1 MGPFGSDITTD
12 NFVPS
17 GVPVIRGGNLT
28 AGRFRAENFVF
39 LSDEKADRLAGAN
52 AYPGDVVF
60 THRGTLGQVGLIPDT
75 PFQRYVISQSQMKV
89 TCRTS
94 EADPAFFYYF
104 FKSPLGQH
112 ALLTNT
118 SQTGVPAISRPV
130 TSLKSIRL
138 SLPPLPEQHSIAHI
152 LGTLDD
158 KMELN
163 RGMNETLES
172 MARALFKSW
181 FVDFDPVHAKAALK
195 HHAANPIPRRGDSIR
210 ATKATPSD
218 HSPLGGES
226 ARQGRPPAGEPE
238 GGIRRRYTYNSRK
251 PAKTRCAGE
260 PEGGIRRR
268 YSARTLQRAQ
278 TLRDNRTDAEGLLWQ
293 YLRNKQL
300 GGYKFRRQQP
310 MGPYIADFAC
320 LPEKLLVELDGGQHA
335 ARQAHDDRRDAFL
348 REKGYRALRFWN
360 NEVFDNCFG
369 VLDRVYAAL
378 TDPPPQQPVSG
389 GLAVAASAQE
399 GTHWT
404 VERAR
409 AYLDG
414 MEPEIAALF
423 PDRFVSSESGRMIP
437 EGWKETR
444 LDGIALLNPEAWTAR
459 NAPESIVYVDLS
471 NTKWGTIEKY
481 ETHGWQEAPSRAKR
495 VLRTGDTILGTVRPG
510 NGSYAFIGQD
520 GLTGSTGFAVL
531 RPVLPRDRAL
541 VWGCATAP
549 ENIRRLTHVAD
560 GAAYPAVRPRVV
572 SATGIT
578 LPSGRIRDAF
588 GKVCGPLL
596 DRMEATKRESCA
608 LAALRD
614 TLLPELVSGRMRI
627 PEPEQPGSSGRR
639 GGRVS
644 RRSV

>member
-94 EADPAFFYYF
+94 EADPAFLYYF

-138 SLPPLPEQHSIAHI
+138 SLPPLPEQLAIAHI

-163 RGMNETLES
+163 RRMNETLES

-195 HHAANPIPRRGDSIR
+195 HHAANQIPRQGDSTG

-218 HSPLGGES
+218 HSPLEGES
-226 ARQGRPPAGEPE
+226 ARQGRPP
-238 GGIRRRYTYNSRK
+238 
-251 PAKTRCAGE
+251 AGE

-335 ARQAHDDRRDAFL
+335 ARQAHDGRRDAFL
-348 REKGYRALRFWN
+348 REKGYRILRFWN

-369 VLDRVYAAL
+369 VLERVYAAL
-378 TDPPPQQPVSG
+378 TDSPPQQPVSG

-437 EGWKETR
+437 EGWAVS
-444 LDGIALLNPEAWTAR
+444 LLGDGIEILSGGTPKTSVADYWDGDIPWYTAR
-459 NAPESIVYVDLS
+459 DAPAPSDVFVLDTERKITETGVAHSAAKLLPTGTTIITARGTVGRLACLGSPMSMNQTCYGIRGVQGYPDFFTYLRIRTAVDDLQRRTHGTIFDTITRQSFSLIDTVIPPSRVAEAFEIVIEPTMRRILS
-471 NTKWGTIEKY
+471 NLKE
-481 ETHGWQEAPSRAKR
+481 SRA
-495 VLRTGDTILGTVRPG
+495 
-510 NGSYAFIGQD
+510 
-520 GLTGSTGFAVL
+520 
-531 RPVLPRDRAL
+531 
-541 VWGCATAP
+541 
-549 ENIRRLTHVAD
+549 
-560 GAAYPAVRPRVV
+560 
-572 SATGIT
+572 
-578 LPSGRIRDAF
+578 
-588 GKVCGPLL
+588 
-596 DRMEATKRESCA
+596 
-608 LAALRD
+608 LASMRD
-614 TLLPELVSGRMRI
+614 TLLPELVSGRIRI
-627 PEPEQPGSSGRR
+627 PEPEQPGSSDRR
-639 GGRVS
+639 GDRVS